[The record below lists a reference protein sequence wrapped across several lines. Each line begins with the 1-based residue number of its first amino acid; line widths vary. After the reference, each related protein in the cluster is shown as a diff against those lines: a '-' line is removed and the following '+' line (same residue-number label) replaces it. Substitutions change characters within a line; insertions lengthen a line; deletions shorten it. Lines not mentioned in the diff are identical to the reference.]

1 MVRPEGAHSKQSQKA
16 DLTLWPGLP
25 QRIGGF
31 GASCKFETRLLLRH
45 AKIERDSRGDGS
57 HRTCGHLGYWVWDG
71 VAARIVSQ
79 KKAPPEK
86 SQMLVGEGK
95 SEIPAGW
102 FQLCGK
108 QRDTKLY
115 WV

>member
-31 GASCKFETRLLLRH
+31 GASCKFETRLLLRN
-45 AKIERDSRGDGS
+45 AKIERDSRGG
-57 HRTCGHLGYWVWDG
+57 HTGHLDTWVWDG

-79 KKAPPEK
+79 
-86 SQMLVGEGK
+86 
-95 SEIPAGW
+95 
-102 FQLCGK
+102 
-108 QRDTKLY
+108 
-115 WV
+115 